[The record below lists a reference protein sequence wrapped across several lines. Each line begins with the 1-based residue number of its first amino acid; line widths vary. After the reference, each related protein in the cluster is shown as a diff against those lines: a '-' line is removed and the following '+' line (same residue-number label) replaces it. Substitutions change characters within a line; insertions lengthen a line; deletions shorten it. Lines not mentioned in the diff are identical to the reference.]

1 MIYNDGREF
10 EWDVVQVCRALNYR
24 RWIEKF
30 IKVQETVGEL
40 RIEICSSELILSML
54 IQFPPGEAVNL
65 SSQAVHGVL
74 QRTSFQPFLILPTLK
89 FFQGE

>member
-10 EWDVVQVCRALNYR
+10 ERDVVQVCRALNYR

-54 IQFPPGEAVNL
+54 I
-65 SSQAVHGVL
+65 
-74 QRTSFQPFLILPTLK
+74 
-89 FFQGE
+89 